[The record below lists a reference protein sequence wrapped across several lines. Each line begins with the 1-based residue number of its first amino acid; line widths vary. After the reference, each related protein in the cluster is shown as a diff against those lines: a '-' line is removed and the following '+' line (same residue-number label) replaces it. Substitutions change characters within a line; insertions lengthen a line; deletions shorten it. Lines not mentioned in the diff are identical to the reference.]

1 MEAGLSGQTHLA
13 VCVLGAGATG
23 SFVEKPVGWGQEA
36 CDHPEAQAGLWA
48 LEGGGNGGRRGCE
61 LQGQHEWSWSVRMGL
76 QPEDIPCVAEVVSLK

>member
-36 CDHPEAQAGLWA
+36 CDHPEAQPA
-48 LEGGGNGGRRGCE
+48 EERGCGPGTGKDRASCQSGGAPA
-61 LQGQHEWSWSVRMGL
+61 LTPYHSGTPLAQL
-76 QPEDIPCVAEVVSLK
+76 LKHLS